1 MSRRLPLLVFSDLDG
16 TLLNHHDYSWDAAQP
31 ALKRLRDFGAGLVLA
46 SSKTAAEII
55 GFRQAIGFSNMPSIV
70 ENGAGI
76 LAPGHPETGGPSEY
90 LNILNILQHLPP
102 GFRGFADMSVQEV
115 SDRTGLDLVEAEKAQ
130 DRHFS
135 EPGVWE
141 GAPEDLDG
149 FISEAGRYGLKARQG
164 GRFLTL
170 SFGKTKADAMSD
182 VIRQLKPERTIALG
196 DAPNDLEMILAADT
210 GVVVANRH
218 GAPIP
223 VQALEDEQWI
233 FRTIREGPEGWAEAI
248 LTLTASDHKDS

>member
-1 MSRRLPLLVFSDLDG
+1 MSRHLPLLVFSDLDG
-16 TLLNHHDYSWDAAQP
+16 TLLNHHDYSWDAAKP
-31 ALKRLRDFGAGLVLA
+31 ALKHLRDLGAGLVLA
-46 SSKTAAEII
+46 SSKTAAEIV

-76 LAPGHPETGGPSEY
+76 LQPNHPETGGPSEY
-90 LNILNILQHLPP
+90 LNILNILHHLPP
-102 GFRGFADMSVQEV
+102 GFRGFADMNVQEV
-115 SDRTGLDLVEAEKAQ
+115 CDRTGLDPVGATKAM
-130 DRHFS
+130 DRRFS
-135 EPGVWE
+135 EPGVWD
-141 GAPEDLDG
+141 GAPEDLDT
-149 FISEAGRYGLKARQG
+149 FLSEARQHGLKARQG

-218 GAPIP
+218 GASIPIQTP
-223 VQALEDEQWI
+223 EAEQRM
-233 FRTIREGPEGWAEAI
+233 FRTTREGPEGWAEAI
-248 LTLTASDHKDS
+248 LTLTAPDHKDN